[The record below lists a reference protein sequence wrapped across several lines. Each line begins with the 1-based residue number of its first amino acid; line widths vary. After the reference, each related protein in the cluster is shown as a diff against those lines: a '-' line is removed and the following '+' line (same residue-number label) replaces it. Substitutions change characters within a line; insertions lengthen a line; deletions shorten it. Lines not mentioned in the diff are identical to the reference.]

1 MRKLSSILTAGIVGG
16 LVAFAV
22 VKFSINE
29 DATTHFVNQSPSAV
43 MVAENSG
50 GAPFDFVIASEK
62 STAAVVHIR
71 AAESQE
77 LAQQRF
83 QERKQERRRNPFDMF
98 DMEDFFG
105 GGFFGDDFF
114 GNNFYQPKSGTGSGV
129 IMSEDGYIITN
140 NHVVGFADE
149 IIVTTND
156 NIEYKAEKIGTDPA
170 SDLALLKIDGDDFPT
185 VPFGDSDEVKVGEW
199 VLAVGSPFGYLTSTV
214 TAGIVSA
221 KGRDL
226 DLIKGEK
233 TIEEFIQTDAA
244 VNPGNSGGA
253 LVDKEGNLIGI
264 NTAIATPTGV
274 FAGYSFAIPVN
285 LVKRIVSDIKENGN
299 IERANLGIGG
309 YDVNDVIKEDFEL
322 TVDEGFYIVEVA
334 DGSGAQFAG
343 VLPGDVIVSANGQS
357 VGSYEDLKDAIK
369 FSKVGDRV
377 PLEIVR
383 EGKTKTLV
391 VKLKKQL

>member
-1 MRKLSSILTAGIVGG
+1 MRKLSSILTAGLVGG
-16 LVAFAV
+16 LVAFGV
-22 VKFSINE
+22 VKLSIN
-29 DATTHFVNQSPSAV
+29 DSCTGHSTNQSPKTVLVSESV
-43 MVAENSG
+43 SST
-50 GAPFDFVIASEK
+50 PFDFVVASEK

-71 AAESQE
+71 AAESNE

-83 QERKQERRRNPFDMF
+83 QERKNNRRQNPFDMF

-105 GGFFGDDFF
+105 GGGFFGDGFQQ
-114 GNNFYQPKSGTGSGV
+114 NFYQPKSGTGSGV

-149 IIVTTND
+149 IIVTTN
-156 NIEYKAEKIGTDPA
+156 NNQEYKAEKIGADPA

-185 VPFGDSDEVKVGEW
+185 LKFGDSDDVKVGEW

-253 LVDKEGNLIGI
+253 LVDQDGNLIGI

-285 LVKRIVSDIKENGN
+285 LVKQIINDIKENGN

-309 YDVNDVIKEDFEL
+309 YDVTDVIKKDFGL
-322 TVDEGFYIVEVA
+322 TVDKGFYVVEVA

-343 VLPGDVIVSANGQS
+343 LLPGDVIINANGKS
-357 VGSYEDLKDAIK
+357 VAVYDDLKNAIK

-377 PLEIVR
+377 PLKVIR
-383 EGKTKTLV
+383 DGKEKTIT